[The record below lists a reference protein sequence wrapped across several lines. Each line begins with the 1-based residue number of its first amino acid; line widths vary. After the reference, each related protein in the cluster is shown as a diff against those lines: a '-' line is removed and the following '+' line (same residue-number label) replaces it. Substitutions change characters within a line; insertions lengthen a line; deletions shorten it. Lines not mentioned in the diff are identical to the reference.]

1 MTTNGAFG
9 DFLAALL
16 AFESGWDRER
26 YETGEIAD
34 WQLDSW
40 AGGAVGDYFPDYAS
54 WGDLTDAEWEAMAYR
69 STNSLGFVGFQFGE
83 ALLIDL
89 GYYEDDVYYG
99 NGAATNTWDGTWTGK
114 NGATSLDAF
123 MTKEVQ
129 DQAIL
134 DAFGYN
140 LSVIENGLAQSGESL
155 NDYLGET
162 FTYYDNGAPVEV
174 TLTLTG
180 VLAAAHLRGAW
191 GTLSLLQSGT
201 VSTDEYGTSILK
213 YVEQF
218 GGYESPTVEAL
229 IAGYETGADVDT
241 GDGQGSGDDTGD
253 GSGTGDAG
261 GDGGTDDAGTDDGG
275 GAVVDAGDGFG
286 TAGVTAA
293 TADVVINWSWGAN
306 AVISDFDPESSTVF
320 VAWIG
325 ADQLEVVET
334 DAGVQ
339 FSIPSN
345 QQTILL
351 EGVSLADLSEANFTF
366 LDATAG
372 NEVFAAIAAAGGATG
387 GDTGGDDG
395 SVGDGGDDGSTG
407 DGGTGDGGTG
417 DGSDGD
423 AGSGDG
429 TGGDTGTGD
438 GTDTGGGDDAGDGTG
453 AGTGTGT
460 PMVYAFTWNWG
471 AREVIDDFDPEADQ
485 IDLSALWTSY
495 ESFTIGSDAEGNAV
509 IDLTAINNQTI
520 TLAGVDAE
528 ALSAGTFVG
537 VSGAW
542 PGVTGGTGDAG
553 GTDDGDATGGSSGD
567 DAPDG
572 GVEAGAGVAV
582 GLVLVDSW
590 GDTFHF
596 SATVENVGEA
606 ALEDWSFELDTDME
620 LVSSWGVEAAEND
633 EGYALSNVGWNGD
646 LAGGQSAEIG
656 FIVSGDLDLL
666 V

>member
-1 MTTNGAFG
+1 MATSGTFG
-9 DFLAALL
+9 DFLGALL
-16 AFESGWDRER
+16 AFESGWDRDR

-40 AGGAVGDYFPDYAS
+40 AGGAVGDFFPAYSS
-54 WGDLTDAEWEAMAYR
+54 WGDLTDAEWETMAYR
-69 STNSLGFVGFQFGE
+69 STNALGFVGFQFGE

-123 MTKEVQ
+123 MTREVQ

-140 LSVIENGLAQSGESL
+140 LGVIETGLAQGGESL

-218 GGYESPTVEAL
+218 GGYDAPSVQAL

-241 GDGQGSGDDTGD
+241 GAGQGTGD
-253 GSGTGDAG
+253 HGGTGDAG
-261 GDGGTDDAGTDDGG
+261 DAGGDNGADDGGIDDG

-306 AVISDFDPESSTVF
+306 AVISDFDPDSSTVF

-325 ADQLEVVET
+325 ADQLEVTET

-351 EGVSLADLSEANFTF
+351 EGVSLTDLSQANFTF

-372 NEVFAAIAAAGGATG
+372 SEVFAAIAAAGGSTG
-387 GDTGGDDG
+387 GDA
-395 SVGDGGDDGSTG
+395 GGDDGSTG
-407 DGGTGDGGTG
+407 DGSAGDGTG
-417 DGSDGD
+417 DGSTDD
-423 AGSGDG
+423 D
-429 TGGDTGTGD
+429 TGGGTGTGD
-438 GTDTGGGDDAGDGTG
+438 ETGGDAGVGDDTGDGSDDGAGDGTAG
-453 AGTGTGT
+453 GTGSDGGT
-460 PMVYAFTWNWG
+460 ADPAVYAFTWNWG
-471 AREVIDDFDPEADQ
+471 ARQTVEDFDPDTDQ

-495 ESFTIGSDAEGNAV
+495 ESFTIGSDADGNAV

-520 TLAGVDAE
+520 TLAGVDAD
-528 ALSAGTFVG
+528 ALSAANFLG

-542 PGVTGGTGDAG
+542 LGATGDANDTGGTGDTDGSGPAD
-553 GTDDGDATGGSSGD
+553 GTA
-567 DAPDG
+567 DG
-572 GVEAGAGVAV
+572 GVDADDGIAV

-596 SATVENVGEA
+596 KATVENVGDT
-606 ALEDWSFELDTDME
+606 ALEDWSFDLDTEME
-620 LVSSWGVEAAEND
+620 LVSSWGVEAAESD
-633 EGYALSNVGWNGD
+633 EGFALSNVGWNGD
-646 LAGGQSAEIG
+646 LAGGQSAEVG
-656 FIVSGDLDLL
+656 FIVSGDLDFL